1 MRILLVVLVCAL
13 LTGCGLFK
21 KTKRIDR
28 QLDAVEV
35 SKDVQVKTDIEAEN
49 IDKSKTEETRKE
61 ESEGS
66 TKIYPKPG
74 THTTVSPDGS
84 VTGEIDSVVNNVKK
98 KTDAARNIAA
108 DLKETLRKKS
118 DSIALS
124 DSTGH
129 KETYNLDKV
138 SKPDGVGILSNYIGW
153 AILIVILLAFPL
165 WYFGVRRKKQFGK

>member
-35 SKDVQVKTDIEAEN
+35 TKDVQVKTASESEK
-49 IDKSKTEETRKE
+49 IDKTKTEESRRE
-61 ESEGS
+61 ESEGN

-74 THTTVSPDGS
+74 TQTTVAPDGS

-118 DSIALS
+118 DSTASS

-153 AILIVILLAFPL
+153 AIFLLIIIIVGAWWF
-165 WYFGVRRKKQFGK
+165 FGVGKKK